1 MSLNVGRRSRRPR
14 GAGAG
19 VGRRLKFRRPWSQS
33 TQQAQHIL
41 LRGRPAVPTETEL
54 RPQAR
59 DAAHTGTG
67 AQQRAVF
74 PVHSTPT
81 LAISGY
87 PTFPSGPG
95 LSLL

>member
-1 MSLNVGRRSRRPR
+1 MSAEDPEDHAEPGQAAQIQASLVSEHPAGTAHSAEGKARS
-14 GAGAG
+14 
-19 VGRRLKFRRPWSQS
+19 
-33 TQQAQHIL
+33 
-41 LRGRPAVPTETEL
+41 AVPTETEL
-54 RPQAR
+54 RAQAR
-59 DAAHTGTG
+59 DAAHTGAG